1 MRGAPARDRRFPSD
15 RGESGLGGEQVE
27 GRRAVRE
34 LLAAG
39 RREVRELFVAEGQDA
54 SDLLDEVVALAA
66 AAGVPRQTVSA
77 LELRG
82 LARTEAP
89 QGVVAR
95 AAPVESVGLDELVA
109 PNPGHTP
116 ARTPAGAV
124 PFLVVVA
131 EVTDP
136 HNLGAILRS
145 ALGAGVTG
153 VVLARHRTA
162 SLTPSAVKAAAGA
175 VEHLPIALVSGIGPA
190 LNSLAGRGVWI
201 VGLDPEGERSLDEL
215 EIATEPLAVVVGAE
229 GRGLAPLVRKR
240 CDVRCRIPLYGP
252 IESLNVSV
260 ATAVALFALAARRH
274 GTGTGTPPG

>member
-1 MRGAPARDRRFPSD
+1 M
-15 RGESGLGGEQVE
+15 
-27 GRRAVRE
+27 
-34 LLAAG
+34 
-39 RREVRELFVAEGQDA
+39 
-54 SDLLDEVVALAA
+54 
-66 AAGVPRQTVSA
+66 
-77 LELRG
+77 
-82 LARTEAP
+82 
-89 QGVVAR
+89 
-95 AAPVESVGLDELVA
+95 
-109 PNPGHTP
+109 
-116 ARTPAGAV
+116 

-201 VGLDPEGERSLDEL
+201 VGLDPEGERSLDAL

-229 GRGLAPLVRKR
+229 GRGLAPM
-240 CDVRCRIPLYGP
+240 CG
-252 IESLNVSV
+252 SG
-260 ATAVALFALAARRH
+260 ATSAAGSRSTGRSSRSTFPSPRRWRYLRAGGAAARHRDRDAAGLSRAERRGAAHRAGCSHATSTGVPGGKADAPAH
-274 GTGTGTPPG
+274 GRGDRTIAAGRK

>member
-1 MRGAPARDRRFPSD
+1 MP
-15 RGESGLGGEQVE
+15 L
-27 GRRAVRE
+27 
-34 LLAAG
+34 
-39 RREVRELFVAEGQDA
+39 
-54 SDLLDEVVALAA
+54 
-66 AAGVPRQTVSA
+66 QTVSA

-109 PNPGHTP
+109 PNPRHTP

-145 ALGAGVTG
+145 SLGAGVTG

-162 SLTPSAVKAAAGA
+162 SLTPSAVKSAAGA

-190 LNSLAGRGVWI
+190 LQSLAGRGVWI

-215 EIATEPLAVVVGAE
+215 EIATEPLAIVVGAE
-229 GRGLAPLVRKR
+229 EGARAARRKR
-240 CDVRCRIPLYGP
+240 CDVRCRIRSTGRSSRSTSPSP
-252 IESLNVSV
+252 
-260 ATAVALFALAARRH
+260 RRWRSSRRRR
-274 GTGTGTPPG
+274 GGTTGTRTPPG